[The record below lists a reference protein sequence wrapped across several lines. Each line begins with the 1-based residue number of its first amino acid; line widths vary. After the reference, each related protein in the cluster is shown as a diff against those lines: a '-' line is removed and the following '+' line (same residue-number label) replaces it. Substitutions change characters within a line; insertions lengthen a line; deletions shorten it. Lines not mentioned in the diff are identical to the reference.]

1 VPSRDMAGVH
11 EEGPNFIWQDREI
24 RFDAKVG
31 LLNPRKGE
39 AQIDS
44 INSVEDTKGNNGERG
59 SLIVTNL
66 RIIWV
71 SHANSSVNLSIG
83 LGTVL
88 TANIRKAKSKLR
100 GQTQALCVMARWNS
114 KFEFIFTSLV
124 KNSPRLFT
132 TIQAVMRAYETSK
145 LYRDL
150 KLRGSVINNGELIM
164 LPQEQVYS
172 KIEGVWNLSS
182 DQGNLGVFY
191 FTNVRVVWHAEMA
204 KNFNISLPYMQ
215 VKSLKMRDSKF
226 GKALVLE
233 AYKRSGGYI
242 LGFRMDPLSRLEEVF
257 RELTKLYA
265 LFSTNPNFGV
275 DFVLEAET
283 PALQQLLQPRV
294 EEDAEIIEDHQDTRA
309 VAAYYAEVSDDG
321 GGEADGGVGGDGAGA
336 GGVSLDPR
344 LGLAVESLAEGLS
357 TQQLWNVLV

>member
-1 VPSRDMAGVH
+1 MSVH
-11 EEGPNFIWQDREI
+11 EEGPNYIWQDREI

-39 AQIDS
+39 VQIDS

-59 SLIVTNL
+59 SLLVTNL

-71 SHANSSVNLSIG
+71 SHANSNVNLSIG
-83 LGTVL
+83 LSTVL

-100 GQTQALCVMARWNS
+100 GQTQALCVLARFNS

-145 LYRDL
+145 LYRDV
-150 KLRGSVINNGELIM
+150 KLRGSIISNGELIM

-172 KIEGVWNLSS
+172 RVDGVWNLSS

-191 FTNVRVVWHAEMA
+191 FTNVRIVWHADLA
-204 KNFNISLPYMQ
+204 SNFNITLPYMQ
-215 VKSLKMRDSKF
+215 VKTLRLRDSKF

-233 AYKRSGGYI
+233 TYSRGGGYI
-242 LGFRMDPLSRLEEVF
+242 LGFRMDPLTRLEEVF

-283 PALQQLLQPRV
+283 PSLQQLMQPRI
-294 EEDAEIIEDHQDTRA
+294 EEDAEIIEDQQDTHA
-309 VAAYYAEVSDDG
+309 VAAYYAEAADDDG
-321 GGEADGGVGGDGAGA
+321 QAEREGGTGAGA
-336 GGVSLDPR
+336 GVEGAGGVGFDPR
-344 LGLAVESLAEGLS
+344 LGLAVEAMAEGI
-357 TQQLWNVLV
+357 TTMQLWSVMV